1 MIKRKPTLDTSEQ
14 HKRFFETARQLEC
27 DENKE
32 RFEEKIE
39 ADCDTKPLAKTAK
52 NLRSNKDQK

>member
-14 HKRFFETARQLEC
+14 HKRFIETARQLEC

-32 RFEEKIE
+32 RFEEKMPPPVKWLK
-39 ADCDTKPLAKTAK
+39 AG
-52 NLRSNKDQK
+52 N

>member
-14 HKRFFETARQLEC
+14 HKRFIETARQLEC

-32 RFEEKIE
+32 RFEERLKRI
-39 ADCDTKPLAKTAK
+39 ATAKPLAKTAK